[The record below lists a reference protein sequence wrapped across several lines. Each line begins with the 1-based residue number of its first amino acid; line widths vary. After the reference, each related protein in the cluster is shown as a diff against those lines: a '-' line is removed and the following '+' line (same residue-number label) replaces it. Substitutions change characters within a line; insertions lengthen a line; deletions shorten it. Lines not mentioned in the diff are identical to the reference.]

1 MYLLRKFCI
10 CNCIYY
16 DFFESN
22 CSRLLSSIYYKK
34 KVCNCNCIY
43 YIFFEYRAQLCIYI
57 YILYIYIYIYIYIKY
72 NKIDLN
78 KYNQIKLIRKI
89 NK

>member
-1 MYLLRKFCI
+1 MYLLRKFYI

-22 CSRLLSSIYYKK
+22 CSSIYYKK

-43 YIFFEYRAQLCIYI
+43 YKFFEYRAQLWVYCYTFYMIVMHA
-57 YILYIYIYIYIYIKY
+57 L
-72 NKIDLN
+72 
-78 KYNQIKLIRKI
+78 
-89 NK
+89 

>member
-16 DFFESN
+16 YFLKSN
-22 CSRLLSSIYYKK
+22 CSSIYYNK

-43 YIFFEYRAQLCIYI
+43 YTFFEYRAQLCLQ
-57 YILYIYIYIYIYIKY
+57 YILYIVRCTLLR
-72 NKIDLN
+72 NTN
-78 KYNQIKLIRKI
+78 NNTKL
-89 NK
+89 